1 MNFLND
7 LKYLK
12 ADLDKSLIEKKIT
25 DILLKSGIQN
35 EYIDD
40 GKLVVNKA
48 IEHKGY
54 DVLLTRFLESR
65 FLIEDYVPNV
75 NSVPKRII
83 SEDSVDMW
91 EHDFKFKDNFIESKE
106 NIVLENTQH
115 AKSCSGC
122 RETGK
127 NTCYTCSGGGSN
139 TCTTCRGRGENLC
152 SNCSGRGETRCFWC
166 SGSGRITEGS
176 GDSQRVR
183 NCRQCHGR
191 GVNPCNS
198 CRNGYVGCTTCS
210 SQGKVT
216 CYTCSGSGDVTC
228 DTCDGYKTLNYFYR
242 LHVIFKNQSSWFSAT
257 EFDETHSV
265 EKLNEVNLELK
276 SKIDDVVKSKISK
289 NDLKYIDSAKIK
301 NKVDDFFIW
310 EITEEHNL
318 RSLQDKIELYS
329 KSIIEVEFELHSR
342 TYTLYLS
349 KDQNIYF
356 FNSSL
361 PSDFYEVDLISVAY
375 NRLRDDDFVGAIK
388 VIKEISEFEGTQI
401 GESELVSFIENSIAL
416 KNAYDDYISSKFL
429 DSERKIKKIEEGFKK
444 EVPYSFL
451 RKGLNRVY
459 NKTSLLSFIYFTLPI
474 TVLLYFALDK
484 GVLPQ
489 VLSVS
494 LGSLIIAIILN
505 YAIKRK
511 LVARIIGQILFL
523 AGLAFSFS
531 NFSENP
537 RSILSEKALAVELNR
552 LKSSADLAI
561 FEGDTLI
568 VSDYTGN
575 EKFGKSYF
583 LPKGTRYRVYNEYRL
598 VDEQMTGQG
607 YYKTKSAKERA
618 ELAINDEEQGNNG
631 WQTFIDLSTGSM
643 LTADMSQVEVIL
655 DDTPSLEIEGMKA
668 NVFDLK
674 RNIVKQWY
682 VKANEIIYRN
692 EK

>member
-1 MNFLND
+1 MKFLNN

-12 ADLDKSLIEKKIT
+12 ENLDKSLIEKKIRE
-25 DILLKSGIQN
+25 ILLKSGIQN
-35 EYIDD
+35 EYIED
-40 GKLVVNKA
+40 GKLVVIKA
-48 IEHKGY
+48 VEHKGY

-65 FLIEDYVPNV
+65 FLTEDYVPNV

-91 EHDFKFKDNFIESKE
+91 EHDFKFKDHFIESKE
-106 NIVLENTQH
+106 NIILENTQH
-115 AKSCSGC
+115 AKSCGGC

-139 TCTTCRGRGENLC
+139 TCTTCGGRGENRC

-265 EKLNEVNLELK
+265 EKLNEVNLKIK
-276 SKIDDVVKSKISK
+276 SKIDDLVKSKISK
-289 NDLKYIDSAKIK
+289 SDLKNIDSAKIK
-301 NKVDDFFIW
+301 NKVDEFFIW
-310 EITEEHNL
+310 EITEDDKL

-349 KDQNIYF
+349 KDQDTYF

-375 NRLRDDDFVGAIK
+375 NRLKEDDFIGAIK
-388 VIKEISEFEGTQI
+388 LIKEISEFEGTQI
-401 GESELVSFIENSIAL
+401 GESELVSFIENSIEL
-416 KNAYDDYISSKFL
+416 KNAYDDYLSSKFL

-459 NKTSLLSFIYFTLPI
+459 NKTALMSFIYFTLPI
-474 TVLLYFALDK
+474 TILLYFALDK
-484 GVLPQ
+484 DVLPQ

-511 LVARIIGQILFL
+511 LMARIIGQLLFIV
-523 AGLAFSFS
+523 GLTLLFT

-537 RSILSEKALAVELNR
+537 RYILSEKALSVELNR
-552 LKSSADLAI
+552 LKSGADLAI

-568 VSDYTGN
+568 VSGYTGN
-575 EKFGKSYF
+575 KKFDKSYF

-598 VDEQMTGQG
+598 VDERMIGQG
-607 YYKTKSAKERA
+607 YYKTKYAEEIA
-618 ELAINDEEQGNNG
+618 ELAINDEEEGNNG

-643 LTADMSQVEVIL
+643 LTADMSQVEVVL
-655 DDTPSLEIEGMKA
+655 DETPSLEIEGIRAK
-668 NVFDLK
+668 VFDLK
-674 RNIVKQWY
+674 RNNVKQWY